1 MKFSD
6 MTYTR
11 PDLEAAKAA
20 ISAHT
25 DALKGAE
32 SYEEARAAFL
42 KLQELHSHL
51 YTADTLAYV
60 RHTIDTRDAYYD
72 EEARFLA
79 EHLPLLREAQQEFQ
93 KALLSSPFRPD
104 FEAEYGGLFLRNME
118 LELKTFIPA
127 IVPLMQRENALTLDY
142 GKLIASAQI
151 PFEGGVYT
159 LSQLTPFKQDPDDAR
174 RRAAWEAEGRF
185 YLEHGEELDALYDE
199 LVQVRTRQAREMG
212 YDNYVELGYYR
223 MGRNSY
229 TKEDVEK
236 FRAAVVKYLVP
247 AAEQV
252 VKAQARRL
260 GKEYPLN
267 FADAALFYRTGNA
280 APQGGPDDIVAQGVG
295 FYHDLS
301 PETAEFIDFMMDGEL
316 LDVLS
321 RTGKAGG
328 GYCTEI
334 PDYRS
339 PFIFANFN
347 GTQGDVEV
355 MTHEAGHA
363 FAAYMARDMVP
374 LENHSPTYESCEIHS
389 MSMEFFAWPWSE
401 KFFGPQADKFRYKHL
416 SDAVT
421 FIPYGTMVDHFQHVV
436 YENPDMTPAQRHAV
450 WKELLG
456 VYMPWMKLEEIPFYG
471 DAKGWQRQSHIYE
484 CPFYYIDYCLAQ
496 TVALEFWNLMQTDRA
511 GAWQRYLG
519 LVKLAGT
526 RTFTELV
533 ASAGLDPPFGDDA
546 LRTVSAAALRWL
558 EQADP
563 ASLA

>member
-1 MKFSD
+1 MKFSA

-11 PDLEAAKAA
+11 PGLEAAKAA
-20 ISAHT
+20 ISGCT
-25 DALKGAE
+25 EALNRAE

-42 KLQELHSHL
+42 KMQELHSHL

-252 VKAQARRL
+252 VKAQAKRL

-316 LDVLS
+316 LDVPA
-321 RTGKAGG
+321 RPAQPGG
-328 GYCTEI
+328 HYCPEI

-484 CPFYYIDYCLAQ
+484 RPFYYIDYCLAQ

-533 ASAGLDPPFGDDA
+533 ASAGLDTPFGDDA

>member
-42 KLQELHSHL
+42 KMQELHSHL

-159 LSQLTPFKQDPDDAR
+159 LSQLTPFKQDADDDR

-223 MGRNSY
+223 MSRNSY

-252 VKAQARRL
+252 VKAQAKRL

-267 FADAALFYRTGNA
+267 FAYATLFYRGGNA
-280 APQGGPDDIVAQGVG
+280 VPQGGPDDILAQGVG

-328 GYCTEI
+328 GYCTDI

-374 LENHSPTYESCEIHS
+374 MENQSPTYESCEIHS

-456 VYMPWMKLEEIPFYG
+456 VYMPWMKLGEIPFYG

-484 CPFYYIDYCLAQ
+484 RPFYYIDYCLAQ

-533 ASAGLDPPFGDDA
+533 ASAGLDTPFGDDA

>member
-252 VKAQARRL
+252 VKAQAKRL

-328 GYCTEI
+328 GYCTDI

-374 LENHSPTYESCEIHS
+374 MENQSPTYESCEIHS

-456 VYMPWMKLEEIPFYG
+456 VYMPWMKLGEIPVYG

-484 CPFYYIDYCLAQ
+484 RPFYYIDYCLAQ

-533 ASAGLDPPFGDDA
+533 ASAGLDTPFGDDA

>member
-25 DALKGAE
+25 DALNRAE

-252 VKAQARRL
+252 VKAQAKRL

-484 CPFYYIDYCLAQ
+484 RPFYYIDYCLAQ

-533 ASAGLDPPFGDDA
+533 ASAGLDTPFGDDA

>member
-20 ISAHT
+20 ISGCT
-25 DALKGAE
+25 EALKGAE

-42 KLQELHSHL
+42 KMQELHSHL

-159 LSQLTPFKQDPDDAR
+159 LSQLTPFKQDPDDNR

-252 VKAQARRL
+252 VKAQAKRL

-456 VYMPWMKLEEIPFYG
+456 VYMPWMKLGEIPFYG

-484 CPFYYIDYCLAQ
+484 RPFYYIDYCLAQ

-533 ASAGLDPPFGDDA
+533 ASAGLDTPFGDDA

>member
-42 KLQELHSHL
+42 KLQELQSHL

-185 YLEHGEELDALYDE
+185 YLEHEEELDALYDE

-252 VKAQARRL
+252 VKAQAKRL

-456 VYMPWMKLEEIPFYG
+456 VYMPWMKLGEIPFYG

-484 CPFYYIDYCLAQ
+484 RPFYYIDYCLAQ

-533 ASAGLDPPFGDDA
+533 ASAGLDTPFGDDA

>member
-20 ISAHT
+20 ISGCT
-25 DALKGAE
+25 EALNRAE

-42 KLQELHSHL
+42 KMQELHSHL

-159 LSQLTPFKQDPDDAR
+159 LSQLTPFKQDPDDNR

-363 FAAYMARDMVP
+363 FAAYVARDMVP

-456 VYMPWMKLEEIPFYG
+456 VYMPWMKLGEIPFYG

-484 CPFYYIDYCLAQ
+484 RPFYYIDYCLAQ

-533 ASAGLDPPFGDDA
+533 ASAGLDTPFGDDA

>member
-20 ISAHT
+20 ISTHT
-25 DALKGAE
+25 EALREAE

-42 KLQELHSHL
+42 KMQALQSHL

-159 LSQLTPFKQDPDDAR
+159 LSQLTPFKQDPDDNR

-185 YLEHGEELDALYDE
+185 YLDHGKELDALYDE

-316 LDVLS
+316 MDVLS

-456 VYMPWMKLEEIPFYG
+456 VYMPWMKLGEIPFYG

-484 CPFYYIDYCLAQ
+484 RPFYYIDYCLAQ

-533 ASAGLDPPFGDDA
+533 ASAELDTPFGDDA

-558 EQADP
+558 EQVDP

>member
-1 MKFSD
+1 
-6 MTYTR
+6 
-11 PDLEAAKAA
+11 
-20 ISAHT
+20 
-25 DALKGAE
+25 
-32 SYEEARAAFL
+32 
-42 KLQELHSHL
+42 
-51 YTADTLAYV
+51 
-60 RHTIDTRDAYYD
+60 
-72 EEARFLA
+72 
-79 EHLPLLREAQQEFQ
+79 
-93 KALLSSPFRPD
+93 
-104 FEAEYGGLFLRNME
+104 
-118 LELKTFIPA
+118 
-127 IVPLMQRENALTLDY
+127 
-142 GKLIASAQI
+142 
-151 PFEGGVYT
+151 
-159 LSQLTPFKQDPDDAR
+159 
-174 RRAAWEAEGRF
+174 
-185 YLEHGEELDALYDE
+185 
-199 LVQVRTRQAREMG
+199 
-212 YDNYVELGYYR
+212 

-252 VKAQARRL
+252 VKAQAKRL

-484 CPFYYIDYCLAQ
+484 RPFYYIDYCLAQ

-533 ASAGLDPPFGDDA
+533 ASAGLDTPFGDDA

>member
-11 PDLEAAKAA
+11 PDLEAAKAQ
-20 ISAHT
+20 IQAHT
-25 DALKGAE
+25 KALREAKTFGEAKAAFVEMQKLESALRTADAL
-32 SYEEARAAFL
+32 SYI
-42 KLQELHSHL
+42 
-51 YTADTLAYV
+51 

-79 EHLPLLREAQQEFQ
+79 EHLPLLKEDEQEFQ
-93 KALLSSPFRPD
+93 KALLASPFRPD
-104 FEAEYGGLFLRNME
+104 FEGEYGALFLKDME
-118 LELKTFIPA
+118 MELKTFIPA
-127 IVPLMQRENALTLDY
+127 IVPLMQRENALVLDY
-142 GKLIASAQI
+142 DQLIASAQI

-212 YDNYVELGYYR
+212 YENFIELGYYR

-252 VKAQARRL
+252 VKAQAKRL

-280 APQGGPDDIVAQGVG
+280 VPQGGPDEILAQGVE

-316 LDVLS
+316 MDVLS

-328 GYCTEI
+328 GYCTDI
-334 PDYRS
+334 PDYHC

-355 MTHEAGHA
+355 ITHEAGHA
-363 FAAYMARDMVP
+363 FASYMARNLEP
-374 LENHSPTYESCEIHS
+374 LENRSPTMESCEIHS
-389 MSMEFFAWPWSE
+389 MTMEFFAWPWSE

-416 SDAVT
+416 SDAIT
-421 FIPYGTMVDHFQHVV
+421 FIPYGTMVDHFQHLV
-436 YENPDMTPAQRHAV
+436 YENPDMTPAQRHEI
-450 WKELLG
+450 WRDLLG
-456 VYMPWMKLEEIPFYG
+456 TYMPWMKLGEISFYG
-471 DAKGWQRQSHIYE
+471 DAKGWQRQSHIYQV
-484 CPFYYIDYCLAQ
+484 PFYYIDYCLAQ
-496 TVALEFWNLMQTDRA
+496 TAALEFWALMQTDRA
-511 GAWQRYLG
+511 AAWQRYLG

-533 ASAGLDPPFGDDA
+533 ASAGLDTPFGDDA

-558 EQADP
+558 EQVDP
-563 ASLA
+563 TALA

>member
-20 ISAHT
+20 ISGCT
-25 DALKGAE
+25 EALNRAE

-159 LSQLTPFKQDPDDAR
+159 LSQLTPFKQDPDDNR

-185 YLEHGEELDALYDE
+185 YLDHGKELDALYDE

-416 SDAVT
+416 SDAIT

-456 VYMPWMKLEEIPFYG
+456 VYMPWMKLGEIPFYG

-484 CPFYYIDYCLAQ
+484 RPFYYIDYCLAQ

-533 ASAGLDPPFGDDA
+533 ASAGLDTPFGDDA

>member
-11 PDLEAAKAA
+11 PDLEAAKAD
-20 ISAHT
+20 ISAYT
-25 DALKGAE
+25 GELKAAGC
-32 SYEEARAAFL
+32 YEEAKAAFL
-42 KLQELHSHL
+42 KLQELYRHL
-51 YTADTLAYV
+51 YTAYTLATV
-60 RHTIDTRDAYYD
+60 RHTIDTRDTYYD
-72 EEARFLA
+72 EEARFMA
-79 EHLPLLREAQQEFQ
+79 ENMPLLREAQQDFQ
-93 KALLSSPFRPD
+93 KALLECPFRPD
-104 FEAEYGGLFLRNME
+104 FEAEYGTLFLKNME
-118 LELKTFIPA
+118 MELKTFIPS
-127 IVPLMQRENALTLDY
+127 IVPQMQRENALTLDY
-142 GKLIASAQI
+142 EKLIASAQI

-159 LSQLTPFKQDPDDAR
+159 LSQLTPFKQDADDDR

-185 YLEHGEELDALYDE
+185 YLEHGEALDALYDE

-223 MGRNSY
+223 MSRNSY

-252 VKAQARRL
+252 VKAQAKRL

-267 FADAALFYRTGNA
+267 FADAALFYRGGNA
-280 APQGGPDDIVAQGVG
+280 VPQGGPDDILAQGVG

-328 GYCTEI
+328 GYCTDI

-374 LENHSPTYESCEIHS
+374 MENQSPTYESCEIHS

-416 SDAVT
+416 SDAIT
-421 FIPYGTMVDHFQHVV
+421 FIPYGTMVDHFQHIV
-436 YENPDMTPAQRHAV
+436 YENPDMTPAQRHEA

-456 VYMPWMKLEEIPFYG
+456 VYMPWMKLGEIPFYG

-484 CPFYYIDYCLAQ
+484 RPFYYIDYCLAQ
-496 TVALEFWNLMQTDRA
+496 TVALEFWNLMQSDRA
-511 GAWQRYLG
+511 DAWKRYLG

-533 ASAGLDPPFGDDA
+533 ASAGLDTPFGDDA

-558 EQADP
+558 EQVDP
-563 ASLA
+563 STLA

>member
-1 MKFSD
+1 
-6 MTYTR
+6 
-11 PDLEAAKAA
+11 
-20 ISAHT
+20 
-25 DALKGAE
+25 
-32 SYEEARAAFL
+32 
-42 KLQELHSHL
+42 
-51 YTADTLAYV
+51 
-60 RHTIDTRDAYYD
+60 
-72 EEARFLA
+72 
-79 EHLPLLREAQQEFQ
+79 
-93 KALLSSPFRPD
+93 
-104 FEAEYGGLFLRNME
+104 ME

-252 VKAQARRL
+252 VKAQAKRL

-484 CPFYYIDYCLAQ
+484 RPFYYIDYCLAQ

-533 ASAGLDPPFGDDA
+533 ASAGLDTPFGDDA

>member
-20 ISAHT
+20 ISGCT
-25 DALKGAE
+25 EALNRAE

-42 KLQELHSHL
+42 KMQELHSHL

-159 LSQLTPFKQDPDDAR
+159 LSQLTPFKQDADDDR

-456 VYMPWMKLEEIPFYG
+456 VYMPWMKLGEIPFYG

-484 CPFYYIDYCLAQ
+484 RPFYYIDYCLAQ

-533 ASAGLDPPFGDDA
+533 ASAGLDTPFGDDA

>member
-93 KALLSSPFRPD
+93 KALLSSPFRPE

-142 GKLIASAQI
+142 GKLIAYAQI

-252 VKAQARRL
+252 VKAQAKRL

-456 VYMPWMKLEEIPFYG
+456 VYMPWMKLGEIPFYG

-484 CPFYYIDYCLAQ
+484 RPFYYIDYCLAQ

-533 ASAGLDPPFGDDA
+533 ASAGLDTPFGDDA

-558 EQADP
+558 EQVDP

>member
-20 ISAHT
+20 ISGCT
-25 DALKGAE
+25 EALNRAE

-42 KLQELHSHL
+42 KMQELHSHL

-159 LSQLTPFKQDPDDAR
+159 LSQLTPFKQDADDDR

-252 VKAQARRL
+252 VKAQAKRL

-401 KFFGPQADKFRYKHL
+401 KFFGSQADKFRYKHL

-456 VYMPWMKLEEIPFYG
+456 VYMPWMKLGEIPFYG

-484 CPFYYIDYCLAQ
+484 RPFYYIDYCLAQ

-533 ASAGLDPPFGDDA
+533 ASAGLDTPFGDDA

>member
-20 ISAHT
+20 ISGCT
-25 DALKGAE
+25 EALNRAE

-374 LENHSPTYESCEIHS
+374 LENQSPTYESCEIHS

-484 CPFYYIDYCLAQ
+484 RPFYYIDYCLAQ

-511 GAWQRYLG
+511 GAWKRYLG

-533 ASAGLDPPFGDDA
+533 ASAGLDTPFGDDA
-546 LRTVSAAALRWL
+546 LRTISAAALRWL

>member
-252 VKAQARRL
+252 VKAQAKRL

-401 KFFGPQADKFRYKHL
+401 KFFGSQADKFRYKHL

-456 VYMPWMKLEEIPFYG
+456 VYMPWMKLGEIPFYG

-484 CPFYYIDYCLAQ
+484 RPFYYIDYCLAQ

-533 ASAGLDPPFGDDA
+533 ASAGLDTPFGDDA

>member
-159 LSQLTPFKQDPDDAR
+159 LSQLTPFKQDPDDNH

-456 VYMPWMKLEEIPFYG
+456 VYMPWMKLGEIPFYG

-484 CPFYYIDYCLAQ
+484 RPFYYIDYCLAQ

-533 ASAGLDPPFGDDA
+533 ASAGLDTPFGDDA

>member
-20 ISAHT
+20 ISGCT
-25 DALKGAE
+25 EALNRAE

-401 KFFGPQADKFRYKHL
+401 KFFGSQADKFRYKHL

-456 VYMPWMKLEEIPFYG
+456 VYMPWMKLGEIPFYG

-484 CPFYYIDYCLAQ
+484 RPFYYIDYCLAQ

-533 ASAGLDPPFGDDA
+533 ASAGLDTPFGDDA

-558 EQADP
+558 EQVDP

>member
-20 ISAHT
+20 ISGCT
-25 DALKGAE
+25 EALNRAE

-42 KLQELHSHL
+42 KMQELHSHL

-159 LSQLTPFKQDPDDAR
+159 LSQLTPFKQDADDDR

-252 VKAQARRL
+252 VKAQAKRL

-334 PDYRS
+334 PDSRS

-401 KFFGPQADKFRYKHL
+401 KFFGSQADKFRYKHL

-456 VYMPWMKLEEIPFYG
+456 VYMPWMKLGEIPFYG

-484 CPFYYIDYCLAQ
+484 RPFYYIDYCLAQ

-533 ASAGLDPPFGDDA
+533 ASAGLDTPFGDDA

>member
-42 KLQELHSHL
+42 KMQELHSHL

-79 EHLPLLREAQQEFQ
+79 EHPPLLREAQQKFQ

-456 VYMPWMKLEEIPFYG
+456 VYMPWMKLGEIPFYG

-484 CPFYYIDYCLAQ
+484 RPFYYIDYCLAQ

-533 ASAGLDPPFGDDA
+533 ASAGLDTPFGDDA